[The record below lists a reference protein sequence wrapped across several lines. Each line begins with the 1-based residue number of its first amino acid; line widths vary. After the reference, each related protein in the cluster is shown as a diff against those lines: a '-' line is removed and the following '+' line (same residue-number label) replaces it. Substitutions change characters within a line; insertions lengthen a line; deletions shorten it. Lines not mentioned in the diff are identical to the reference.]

1 MADNPA
7 ETPQKSG
14 LEQQV
19 RARIQGLSYLPTTAA
34 VAMKFMELGKDPEA
48 EPSDYAKVISSDA
61 SLSSKILALSNSS
74 WFGVRNK
81 VTKPQAAVNLLG
93 LGTIRTLAI
102 SYCLTGLHNDLK
114 LNSEE
119 SRMFWSASLCKAV
132 AARQF
137 ASHFKPALGE
147 EAFACGIFQDIALPV
162 MYSLAKD
169 QMLSSL
175 KDASIDAQSRL
186 QKERAIFGLDHC
198 EIARITAQ
206 KLELPELFIDA
217 VAFHHNAESLREFVP
232 DQTVADACHIAS
244 LFPHFLENWNSQ
256 DAAAMEKILAEST
269 KDNPLNSAAFMEKV
283 QKDFNQIYAYFEQGG
298 EGQKHNL
305 ADLLSSACREAADN
319 TTRLVGSVTE
329 LMGQA
334 AAAGQQV
341 HNLLQQQSKLARAAV
356 TDPLTQTLNRE
367 GFTTE
372 AREILSASQ
381 RYGVGYAM
389 IYLDVDQFKQ
399 LNDSAG
405 HVYGDKALQHAAR
418 AMFENLRKNDVVGRL
433 GGDEFVI
440 LLNDISEDV
449 ASQVA
454 ERILNAAKTPPA
466 DGPKSAPPTPT
477 LSAGLLYIPPR
488 APALPLESLLSMADG
503 LMYRSKRAGGNR
515 LHKSNL
521 LSGAPA
527 AASA

>member
-1 MADNPA
+1 MADNPSA
-7 ETPQKSG
+7 DTSQKSS

-19 RARIQGLSYLPTTAA
+19 RTRIQGLSYLPTTAA

-114 LNSEE
+114 LSSEE

-132 AARQF
+132 AARQY
-137 ASHFKPALGE
+137 AAHFKASLGE

-162 MYSLAKD
+162 MYALSKEQVLA
-169 QMLSSL
+169 LL
-175 KDASIDAQSRL
+175 KDPAIDAQARL

-217 VAFHHNAESLREFVP
+217 VAFHHNAESLREFVAEP
-232 DQTVADACHIAS
+232 IIADACHIAS
-244 LFPHFLENWNSQ
+244 LFPHFLENWNGQ
-256 DAAAMEKILAEST
+256 DAAAMEKFLAERT
-269 KDNPLNSAAFMEKV
+269 QQKPLDCKTFMEKV

-298 EGQKHNL
+298 EGQTHNL
-305 ADLLSSACREAADN
+305 ADLLANACKEVADN

-356 TDPLTQTLNRE
+356 TDPLTQALNRE

-372 AREILSASQ
+372 AREILASSQ

-389 IYLDVDQFKQ
+389 VYLDVDQFKQ

-405 HVYGDKALQHAAR
+405 HVHGDKALQHAAR
-418 AMFENLRKNDVVGRL
+418 AMFENIRKNDVVGRL
-433 GGDEFVI
+433 GGDEFVV
-440 LLNDISEDV
+440 LLNDVTEDV

-454 ERILNAAKTPPA
+454 ERILAAAKTPPA
-466 DGPKSAPPTPT
+466 DRPKSAPTTPT
-477 LSAGLLYIPPR
+477 LSAGLLYVPPR
-488 APALPLESLLSMADG
+488 APGLPLESLLSMADG

-521 LSGAPA
+521 LSGQT